1 MPSVQPGARH
11 SVCQGWV
18 AWRHWGARRTQGGVN
33 GKAGVGVAPGGKGM
47 GAPCTAATVEV
58 VVDKTAGGW

>member
-1 MPSVQPGARH
+1 MATLGGQEDP
-11 SVCQGWV
+11 
-18 AWRHWGARRTQGGVN
+18 GGVN